1 MAIAKSTVE
10 KIHERSQRRCERCG
24 TDSSL
29 RYSLH
34 HRKPRGMGGSKDP
47 AINNPSNL
55 IFLCG
60 SGTEGCHGWV
70 ESNRSIAYT
79 DGLLVHRVDD
89 PAEIPVVLRYG
100 EVFLDEEGGVQTC

>member
-1 MAIAKSTVE
+1 MAISKATVAA
-10 KIHERSQRRCERCG
+10 IHRRSQKRCERCG

-29 RYSLH
+29 RWSIH

-47 AINNPSNL
+47 AINSLSNL
-55 IFLCG
+55 LFLCG

-70 ESNRSIAYT
+70 ESNRSVAYIE
-79 DGLLVHRVDD
+79 GLLVYRNDD
-89 PAEIPVVLRYG
+89 PSEIPVTLRYG